1 MDLCT
6 SQSLLWITFKL
17 WGNRRSSQLSLV
29 HNTGIAK
36 DQEFSSPTCDENFW
50 NVMLQIHRGQ
60 KWFLVSLPA
69 FTKPWP
75 MDLGKP
81 CWSIQAMSTWHHI
94 WRGVFFPLFFL
105 WRGSRHFGEQTS
117 PIQVS
122 HLHSWFQN
130 QNFCLLK
137 KLSSLQWQPEL
148 HRSFWK
154 GKTTLEAQSSCCSL
168 SPIDRNLLRLP
179 MELADDLGKNS
190 RDQSPIILLR

>member
-17 WGNRRSSQLSLV
+17 WGNRRSSQLSLL
-29 HNTGIAK
+29 HNTGVAK

-75 MDLGKP
+75 MDLVKP

-94 WRGVFFPLFFL
+94 WRGGVSLSFFYEMVLDTLGSKLVWFRSTIYIHGFKIKFL
-105 WRGSRHFGEQTS
+105 VCLRNSAPYSDSLSCTE
-117 PIQVS
+117 VS
-122 HLHSWFQN
+122 EKVKQLWKHRVAAVL
-130 QNFCLLK
+130 CLL
-137 KLSSLQWQPEL
+137 
-148 HRSFWK
+148 
-154 GKTTLEAQSSCCSL
+154 
-168 SPIDRNLLRLP
+168 
-179 MELADDLGKNS
+179 
-190 RDQSPIILLR
+190 